1 MKACKNL
8 KVGDAVTLDGSHAKV
23 TGIIISPWRID
34 GWWEIFTARG
44 QVIHWPDS
52 QMKVV
57 ENA

>member
-52 QMKVV
+52 QMSRV
-57 ENA
+57 